1 LKVAVSASSGSIDA
15 PVNPTFG
22 RCPYYVIVETES
34 MAFEAVPNTSMSSP
48 SGAGIG
54 AAQVVAGK
62 GVESVLTGNVGPN
75 ATAVLSQAGIKMVTG
90 VQGTVREAVDAFKR
104 GELQA
109 NPAAG
114 NVGSFMGGRR
124 GGGRGMGA
132 GRGMGMGRGMGVSG
146 GGGSYTYPYQTPST
160 VQPPAPTSREQEKEA
175 LNQQIEQLESQLKE
189 IKKRLQEIGR

>member
-34 MAFEAVPNTSMSSP
+34 MAFEAVPNTSMSAP

-62 GVESVLTGNVGPN
+62 GVEAVLTGNVGPN

-90 VQGTVREAVDAFKR
+90 FRAPSGRPLTLSREA
-104 GELQA
+104 
-109 NPAAG
+109 
-114 NVGSFMGGRR
+114 SSRR
-124 GGGRGMGA
+124 TLLPGM
-132 GRGMGMGRGMGVSG
+132 
-146 GGGSYTYPYQTPST
+146 
-160 VQPPAPTSREQEKEA
+160 
-175 LNQQIEQLESQLKE
+175 
-189 IKKRLQEIGR
+189 